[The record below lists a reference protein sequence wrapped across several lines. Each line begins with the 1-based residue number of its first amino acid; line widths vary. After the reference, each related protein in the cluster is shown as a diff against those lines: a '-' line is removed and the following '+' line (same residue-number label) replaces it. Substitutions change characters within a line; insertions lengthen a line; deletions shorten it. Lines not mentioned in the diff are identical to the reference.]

1 MNIVRLFSIFSPN
14 RKLTK
19 SIQNIFGFSPG
30 NLFLYELAFRHRSVA
45 REEFNGARVS
55 NERLEYLGDAVLNL
69 IIGDFL
75 FKKFPFKDEG
85 FLTETRSKIVSR
97 NHLNKLSVK
106 LGLDNFI
113 VTNTESRSVYRSI
126 NGDAFEALIGAI
138 YLDKGYNFTRRVV
151 INRIINTHLDIE
163 EVVATESNYKSRIIE
178 WAQKEKH
185 TVEFKTIEQEATAQG
200 KLYKVDILID
210 GEVLAFG
217 QDFSIKGAEKMAAE
231 KACNQLLHQE

>member
-1 MNIVRLFSIFSPN
+1 M
-14 RKLTK
+14 
-19 SIQNIFGFSPG
+19 
-30 NLFLYELAFRHRSVA
+30 
-45 REEFNGARVS
+45 
-55 NERLEYLGDAVLNL
+55 LNL